1 MPATPAIVSEGL
13 EGSTNLES
21 IAPILPH
28 MNNDGEPLMV
38 IMRPN
43 EKNRVRGGDSR
54 YQPSG
59 KHLRQEERRQLLAT
73 YRRAGEL

>member
-43 EKNRVRGGDSR
+43 EKIGYEVETVDTNHLASICGKRNAGNFSR
-54 YQPSG
+54 PTV
-59 KHLRQEERRQLLAT
+59 EE
-73 YRRAGEL
+73 GS